1 MTGPAPE
8 SGPESGPEST
18 PESAP
23 ESAPASAEE
32 SAELL
37 PPSPVVL
44 AAVRAS
50 CRAVADRPVRL
61 AEVFYAH
68 LFEMVPDMR
77 SMFPDDLTHQM
88 RKMTDTLLGAIAEL
102 DTGDTSVLEVELHRL
117 GARHRTRFGVQP
129 EHYMYIGH
137 ALTRAVRDV
146 AGPGYSGSL
155 SSSWVAVYQWVAAHM
170 IAGADAVGA
179 KPPQV
184 PRQGRPMGSLPSP
197 RRPSENDLSEDRF
210 VAGT

>member
-8 SGPESGPEST
+8 LN
-18 PESAP
+18 PESA
-23 ESAPASAEE
+23 AE
-32 SAELL
+32 SAEVR
-37 PPSPVVL
+37 PPSPAVL
-44 AAVRAS
+44 ADVRSS

-68 LFEMVPDMR
+68 LFEMVPDVR
-77 SMFPDDLTHQM
+77 AMFPDDLTHQM
-88 RKMTDTLLGAIAEL
+88 QKMTDALLGAIAEL
-102 DTGDTSVLEVELHRL
+102 DADDTSALEVELHRL

-129 EHYMYIGH
+129 AHYMYIGH

-155 SSSWVAVYQWVAAHM
+155 SSSWIAVYQWVAAHM
-170 IAGADAVGA
+170 MAGADAVGA
-179 KPPQV
+179 KEPQV
-184 PRQGRPMGSLPSP
+184 PQQGRPMGPLPSP
-197 RRPSENDLSEDRF
+197 RPPAESDLADDRF